1 MATFTEQ
8 SHLEMP
14 PPGWLRVNGVSL
26 STDVQQ
32 QPVQTSD
39 YQTKHITSPVPHII
53 SSPNSSIPFSSTMI
67 EGQYQKAENTDLAK
81 KLFIDRQIKKAKSLP
96 GLIK

>member
-1 MATFTEQ
+1 MATFAEQ
-8 SHLEMP
+8 SHLDMP
-14 PPGWLRVNGVSL
+14 TPGWLHVNCVSL

-32 QPVQTSD
+32 PSMHLSENRS
-39 YQTKHITSPVPHII
+39 KHEPSPM
-53 SSPNSSIPFSSTMI
+53 PFAATMI
-67 EGQYQKAENTDLAK
+67 EGQCQSRPYQKLENADLPK

>member
-1 MATFTEQ
+1 MTTFTEQ
-8 SHLEMP
+8 SHLDMP
-14 PPGWLRVNGVSL
+14 PPGWLHINGVSL

-32 QPVQTSD
+32 QPVHTSD
-39 YQTKHITSPVPHII
+39 YRTKHIISPVPNMI
-53 SSPNSSIPFSSTMI
+53 SSPNSSMPFSTTTI
-67 EGQYQKAENTDLAK
+67 DGQYQKFENTDLPK

>member
-1 MATFTEQ
+1 
-8 SHLEMP
+8 MP

-32 QPVQTSD
+32 QPLHTSD
-39 YQTKHITSPVPHII
+39 DQIKHIASPVQPV
-53 SSPNSSIPFSSTMI
+53 STPNSMPFTTTI
-67 EGQYQKAENTDLAK
+67 NDKQYQKLENTDLPK

>member
-8 SHLEMP
+8 FHLDMP
-14 PPGWLRVNGVSL
+14 PPGWLHINGVSL
-26 STDVQQ
+26 STDVHQQ
-32 QPVQTSD
+32 SPYTSD
-39 YQTKHITSPVPHII
+39 QQTKHVLSPPM
-53 SSPNSSIPFSSTMI
+53 PFTTMSDK
-67 EGQYQKAENTDLAK
+67 QYQKFENSDMPK

>member
-14 PPGWLRVNGVSL
+14 PPGWLLVNGVSL

-32 QPVQTSD
+32 QSMYTSD
-39 YQTKHITSPVPHII
+39 HRTKYILSPPVPT
-53 SSPNSSIPFSSTMI
+53 NSMVFTTTMNDK
-67 EGQYQKAENTDLAK
+67 QYQKFENTDSPK
-81 KLFIDRQIKKAKSLP
+81 KLFIDRQIQKAKSLP

>member
-8 SHLEMP
+8 FHLDMP
-14 PPGWLRVNGVSL
+14 MPGWLHVNGVSL

-32 QPVQTSD
+32 QTIPTSSEHRTGPT
-39 YQTKHITSPVPHII
+39 QSPMLNNNPA
-53 SSPNSSIPFSSTMI
+53 SFTATNM
-67 EGQYQKAENTDLAK
+67 ERQYQKLEHADLPK
-81 KLFIDRQIKKAKSLP
+81 KLFIDRQIQKAKSLS